1 MTTEQSPREVDTAC
15 YCPGTPHE
23 RDHFVLP
30 SDLPIPAGLAAVTAL
45 AQVGEHGD
53 AAAALINAI
62 LVNGGI
68 AAWNLVDD
76 KGDAL
81 PINPT
86 NVATRITWTKG
97 GVELASAAYAQW
109 VNGKNLAPFGLRQSA
124 TPTRASSRNGQTA
137 RSTSR
142 KPRSSATLPAPTE

>member
-1 MTTEQSPREVDTAC
+1 MTTEQAPREVDTAC
-15 YCPGTPHE
+15 HCPDSPHE

-30 SDLPIPAGLAAVTAL
+30 ADLPITAGLAAVTGL

-68 AAWNLVDD
+68 ASWNLVDD

-109 VNGKNLAPFGLRQSA
+109 VNGKDLAPFGLRQSA
-124 TPTRASSRNGQTA
+124 NRTAGSSRNGQTV